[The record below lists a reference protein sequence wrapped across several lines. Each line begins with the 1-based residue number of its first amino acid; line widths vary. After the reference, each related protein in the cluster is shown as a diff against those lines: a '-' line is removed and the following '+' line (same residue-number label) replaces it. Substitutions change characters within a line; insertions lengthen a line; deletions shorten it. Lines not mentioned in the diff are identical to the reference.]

1 MKRFFHTASAVALSL
16 FCTIGTAITAQ
27 AAGNIPF
34 SSCPATIQCLNGCD
48 VAALQEQLQQLCN
61 NGQCATGCDTAALQE
76 HLQQFC
82 NNGQCAVGC
91 DTTALQEQLQQLCA
105 NGQCSAA
112 EWLNHLAD
120 MSRTTPSQPA
130 TEPTQ
135 PATEPTQPATEPTQ
149 PASTPTQPTETPT
162 ATPTNTS
169 SAYEQ
174 QVIDLINEIRT
185 QNGLSPLTE
194 NAALSRCARAKS
206 QDMHDKGY
214 FSHQSPTYGSPFD
227 MMKQF
232 GITYRTAGEN
242 IAMGQSTPQAVVN
255 AWMNSEGHRA
265 NILNAS
271 FTQIGM
277 GYVADGHYW
286 TQQFIG

>member
-1 MKRFFHTASAVALSL
+1 
-16 FCTIGTAITAQ
+16 
-27 AAGNIPF
+27 
-34 SSCPATIQCLNGCD
+34 
-48 VAALQEQLQQLCN
+48 
-61 NGQCATGCDTAALQE
+61 
-76 HLQQFC
+76 
-82 NNGQCAVGC
+82 
-91 DTTALQEQLQQLCA
+91 
-105 NGQCSAA
+105 
-112 EWLNHLAD
+112 
-120 MSRTTPSQPA
+120 
-130 TEPTQ
+130 
-135 PATEPTQPATEPTQ
+135 
-149 PASTPTQPTETPT
+149 
-162 ATPTNTS
+162 
-169 SAYEQ
+169 
-174 QVIDLINEIRT
+174 
-185 QNGLSPLTE
+185 
-194 NAALSRCARAKS
+194 
-206 QDMHDKGY
+206 MHDKRY